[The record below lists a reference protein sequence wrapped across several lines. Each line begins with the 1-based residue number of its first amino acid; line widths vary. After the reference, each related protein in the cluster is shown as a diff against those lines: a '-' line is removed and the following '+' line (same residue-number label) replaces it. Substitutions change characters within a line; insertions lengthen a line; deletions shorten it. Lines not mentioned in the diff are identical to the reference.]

1 MQSTA
6 LHTARSEKILIVDD
20 DAKMC
25 RSLNSLLQQSG
36 YSVHTAT
43 RGDAALRRMQSEGF
57 DLFLLDIVI
66 PDLDGFQ
73 LLDHILQHHPATP
86 VIMMTGDVSVDSA
99 IQALRKG
106 AYDYLKKPFEPEE
119 LIKTV
124 GNALRQKFLV
134 ERNRAMEKRLRI
146 SERRFRFM
154 VQNSP
159 DMIYTLDTR
168 GRFTFV
174 NEASEKLFGYR
185 PAELLGQPYES
196 ILQEEDRPRA
206 QWRFNERR
214 TGKRAT
220 SGYELRLKSG
230 PHKQSDAVGTEVAV
244 VEVNATGVY
253 RQNTESEQS
262 DHVGTY
268 GVVRDM
274 TSRKILETQLL
285 QAKKLQALG
294 NLAGGIAHD
303 FNNLL
308 MGIQGIV
315 SLLLFRIDP
324 DSPHLDQLKTIEQ
337 YVQDGAG
344 LTRQL
349 LSYARGGSLE
359 VQPVDVNSL
368 IRKQNRL
375 FGRTHKEICI
385 QESLVAEVLPVN
397 ADASQLEQVLLNVY
411 VNSGHAMPDGGR
423 LRVNSENVLLDTQ
436 HLLVKSAGLKPGRY
450 VKISVSDTGHG
461 MDEETQQRIFDPFF
475 TTKHLGRGSGLG
487 LYVSYGIIK
496 NHGGHIQVVSKQH
509 AGTTVTIYL
518 PASER
523 SVSHPRDPNPQM
535 ILGRETI
542 LLVDDEEKIRSVC
555 RENLKLLGYTV
566 ITAESGS
573 RALEIYREKGSRIDV
588 VVLDMIMPE
597 MSGKETYRRLKQI
610 DPDCRILIASGY
622 TLKEDIAEFPR
633 SANDAFI
640 QKPFKIEELSMMIQ
654 KLLQC

>member
-1 MQSTA
+1 MVKSQ
-6 LHTARSEKILIVDD
+6 KILVVDD
-20 DAKMC
+20 DRKMC
-25 RSLNSLLQQSG
+25 ASLKALLQQSG
-36 YSVHTAT
+36 YTVESAT
-43 RGDAALRRMQSEGF
+43 GGGEALRRIDSEPF

-73 LLDHILQHHPATP
+73 LLDHVLNQYPDIP
-86 VIMMTGDVSVDSA
+86 VIMMTGDVSADSA

-119 LIKTV
+119 LIKTA
-124 GNALRQKFLV
+124 GNALRQKILL
-134 ERNRAMEKRLRI
+134 EKNRAMEKRLKI

-159 DMIYTLDTR
+159 DMIYTLDPQ

-185 PAELLGQPYES
+185 PADLMGKTYETV
-196 ILQEEDRPRA
+196 LCEDDLPRA

-214 TGKRAT
+214 TGRRAT
-220 SGYELRLKSG
+220 NGFEVRLKSG
-230 PHKQSDAVGTEVAV
+230 PCKESEIPGNDVAV
-244 VEVNATGVY
+244 VELNATGVY
-253 RQNTESEQS
+253 RRRPAPEQNE
-262 DHVGTY
+262 HVGTY

-315 SLLLFRIDP
+315 SLLLFRMEP
-324 DSPHLDQLKTIEQ
+324 DSPFLDSLKTIEQ

-359 VQPVDVNSL
+359 VQPVDINAL

-375 FGRTHKEICI
+375 FGRTHKEIRI
-385 QESLVAEVLPVN
+385 EENLVSDVLSVN
-397 ADASQLEQVLLNVY
+397 ADSSQIEQVLLNVY
-411 VNSGHAMPDGGR
+411 VNAGHAMPEGGR
-423 LRVNSENVLLDTQ
+423 LRVSSENVLIDAK
-436 HLLVKSAGLKPGRY
+436 HLLLQSTGLKPGRY
-450 VKISVSDTGHG
+450 VKITIRDTGHG

-496 NHGGHIQVVSKQH
+496 NHGGHIQVVSRQNS
-509 AGTTVTIYL
+509 GTSVTIHL
-518 PASER
+518 PAN
-523 SVSHPRDPNPQM
+523 HDLKAQPREPAPEM
-535 ILGRETI
+535 ILGRETV

-555 RENLKLLGYTV
+555 RDNLKLLGYSV
-566 ITAESGS
+566 ITAESGK
-573 RALEIYREKGSRIDV
+573 RALEIYQDKHDRIDV

-610 DPDCRILIASGY
+610 DPECRVLVATGY
-622 TLKEDIAEFPR
+622 TLEEDRIDFPR
-633 SANDAFI
+633 DAKDAFI
-640 QKPFKIEELSMMIQ
+640 QKPFKIEALSMMIQ
-654 KLLQC
+654 DMMHR